1 MLIEI
6 GGDFSEVS
14 SNCRKDS
21 SVLPMERVFNVPNDD
36 GFIEEGKKVAKKT
49 KPIVIKGLAN
59 WNIRIPVET
68 YTTSGWPAVGGAAIK
83 VRDRL

>member
-1 MLIEI
+1 MDEKIR
-6 GGDFSEVS
+6 GDFLRFS
-14 SNCRKDS
+14 SHYRKDS

-59 WNIRIPVET
+59 WNIKIPVET
-68 YTTSGWPAVGGAAIK
+68 YTSSGWPAVGGAAIK
-83 VRDRL
+83 VRNQ